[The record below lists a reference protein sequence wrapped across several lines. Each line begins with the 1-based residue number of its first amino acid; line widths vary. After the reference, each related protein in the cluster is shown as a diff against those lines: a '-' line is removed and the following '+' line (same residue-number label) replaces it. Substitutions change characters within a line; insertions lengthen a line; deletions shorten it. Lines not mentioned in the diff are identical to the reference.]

1 MKTVAPITEQF
12 QHLVRDLRESFW
24 GDLYGQAR
32 GTLEKFLSR
41 ESVRLRDEGGGLRAG
56 PAEGGA
62 ARPAQRVLLSGFCQ
76 PLRDVALAGGADAG
90 GKFSARGPSA
100 FSAASRG
107 GDAADP
113 GSVFARP
120 LDAPGGPS
128 GRDPDRRGGERP
140 DGVEADAQP
149 RSPGASLSPGTVEGR
164 VGVSVPGWRE
174 PAGAAVGRS
183 ETRANAG
190 RLRGARRRQSAAAGL
205 PAQSGRESGGL
216 GKSARGSLPARAGGG
231 KPVAHRHR
239 RRRGAG
245 GDPDPLPARAASTL
259 LGA

>member
-41 ESVRLRDEGGGLRAG
+41 ESVRLRDEGSGLRAV

-76 PLRDVALAGGADAG
+76 PLRDVALAGSADAG
-90 GKFSARGPSA
+90 EKFSAWEAGA
-100 FSAASRG
+100 LSAASRG

-120 LDAPGGPS
+120 LDAAS
-128 GRDPDRRGGERP
+128 G
-140 DGVEADAQP
+140 
-149 RSPGASLSPGTVEGR
+149 
-164 VGVSVPGWRE
+164 
-174 PAGAAVGRS
+174 AG
-183 ETRANAG
+183 
-190 RLRGARRRQSAAAGL
+190 
-205 PAQSGRESGGL
+205 
-216 GKSARGSLPARAGGG
+216 
-231 KPVAHRHR
+231 
-239 RRRGAG
+239 G
-245 GDPDPLPARAASTL
+245 GDPDRLPARAASTL